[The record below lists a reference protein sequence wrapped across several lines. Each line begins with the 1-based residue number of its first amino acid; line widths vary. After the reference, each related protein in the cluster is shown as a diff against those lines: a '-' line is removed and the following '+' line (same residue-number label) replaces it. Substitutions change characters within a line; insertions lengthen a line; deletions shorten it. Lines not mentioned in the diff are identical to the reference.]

1 MTKHLYFLDFF
12 SLLVGVLC
20 EAQLVESGGH
30 LVQPDKSLRLSY
42 KSSGLTFTDQS
53 VSWVHQASR
62 KVLEEVGVSCVA
74 EHRCRTGSNSRDA
87 SKNVLYLQMN
97 SLRAKDTAL
106 YYCAKGTVRGRQ
118 CEPRQKPPC
127 RDTGGWAVWGTQD
140 PQVCVSAPGA
150 GAEGGEGLVSCQ
162 GLGLPLHVA
171 TPWGSS
177 MDT

>member
-1 MTKHLYFLDFF
+1 PDLCFF

-118 CEPRQKPPC
+118 CSKARG
-127 RDTGGWAVWGTQD
+127 RIRA
-140 PQVCVSAPGA
+140 
-150 GAEGGEGLVSCQ
+150 
-162 GLGLPLHVA
+162 VA
-171 TPWGSS
+171 TSLRQSHSNAGSKPRLQPTPELTATP
-177 MDT
+177 DP

>member
-1 MTKHLYFLDFF
+1 
-12 SLLVGVLC
+12 

-62 KVLEEVGVSCVA
+62 KVLDWFREVGVSCVA

-106 YYCAKGTVRGRQ
+106 YYCAKGTVRGR
-118 CEPRQKPPC
+118 CMCLSFFWLFAISWAAPMAC
-127 RDTGGWAVWGTQD
+127 GGSKARGRIR
-140 PQVCVSAPGA
+140 A
-150 GAEGGEGLVSCQ
+150 
-162 GLGLPLHVA
+162 VA
-171 TPWGSS
+171 TSLRQSHSNAGSKPRLQPTPELTATP
-177 MDT
+177 DP

>member
-1 MTKHLYFLDFF
+1 
-12 SLLVGVLC
+12 

-62 KVLEEVGVSCVA
+62 KVLDWFREVGVSCVA

-106 YYCAKGTVRGRQ
+106 YYCAKGTVRGSGV
-118 CEPRQKPPC
+118 PAYIP
-127 RDTGGWAVWGTQD
+127 TNSAGGF
-140 PQVCVSAPGA
+140 PF
-150 GAEGGEGLVSCQ
+150 
-162 GLGLPLHVA
+162 LH
-171 TPWGSS
+171 TPSS
-177 MDT
+177 ICYL

>member
-1 MTKHLYFLDFF
+1 VPSWFNHHCFF

-87 SKNVLYLQMN
+87 SKNMLYLQMN

-118 CEPRQKPPC
+118 FLRYRHTVFHSGVPAYIP
-127 RDTGGWAVWGTQD
+127 TNSAGGF
-140 PQVCVSAPGA
+140 PF
-150 GAEGGEGLVSCQ
+150 
-162 GLGLPLHVA
+162 LH
-171 TPWGSS
+171 TPSS
-177 MDT
+177 ICYL